1 MEQIDNTQIRSS
13 EVRWEWIGHA
23 WKMFT
28 SDPGTWILMQLT
40 IYGLLFI
47 FSFFMNIVVGLTTV
61 LTTDLSEDS
70 MPAGGFEGIPWASV
84 PLIIIFSLIHLVGS
98 AFLYSGYFRTAI
110 KQARGQAISLAD
122 LFSGRDCFLSVLG
135 FMLLVY
141 LMLTGVFLIFFLPSF
156 VSPAIGM
163 VTMIAGLLACL
174 LIMTSMFFAL
184 PLIVDR
190 KAGIIEA
197 MRQSIELT
205 RSHLLMYTLFA
216 IIVGLLGLSGFLLC
230 LIGFFI
236 TSHFLVTV
244 PAVAY
249 RDVIGLPSVQS
260 YDQFAVPPPPT
271 YSGIAPQEQFV
282 SATPPQDQIQNP
294 VVCKSCGATLLRATN
309 FCNQCGSKL

>member
-1 MEQIDNTQIRSS
+1 MEQINHPQIRSS

-28 SDPGTWILMQLT
+28 SDPGTWILIQLT
-40 IYGLLFI
+40 LFGSLFI
-47 FSFFMNIVVGLTTV
+47 FSFFMNIVVGLTTA
-61 LTTDLSEDS
+61 LTIDLNEDS
-70 MPAGGFEGIPWASV
+70 MPANGFEAIPWASI
-84 PLIIIFSLIHLVGS
+84 PLIIIFSFIQLVGS

-135 FMLLVY
+135 FIILVY
-141 LMLTGVFLIFFLPSF
+141 LMLFGVALIFFLPSF
-156 VSPAIGM
+156 VNPDIGM
-163 VTMIAGLLACL
+163 VTIIAGFLACL
-174 LIMTSMFFAL
+174 LILTSMFFAL

-190 KAGIIEA
+190 KAGIFEA
-197 MRQSIELT
+197 MRQSFELT

-216 IIVGLLGLSGFLLC
+216 IIVGLLGISGFFLC
-230 LIGFFI
+230 LIGILI

-249 RDVIGLPSVQS
+249 RDVIGLPNAQS
-260 YDQFAVPPPPT
+260 YDQFTVPPPPN
-271 YSGIAPQEQFV
+271 YSPSQEQFV
-282 SATPPQDQIQNP
+282 SATPPQDQVQNP